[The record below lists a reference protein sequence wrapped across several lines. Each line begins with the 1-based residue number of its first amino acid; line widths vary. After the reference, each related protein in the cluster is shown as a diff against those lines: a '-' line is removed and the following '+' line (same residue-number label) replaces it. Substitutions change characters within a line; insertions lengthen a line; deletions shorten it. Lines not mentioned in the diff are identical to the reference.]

1 MSRLSLRWMPFL
13 LIVLLIGTVFLAT
26 PGQAKVPE
34 ALDVT
39 PEPFPFS
46 DRYPAEVALSSPQ
59 DMASLV
65 RLNIDIAS
73 VRTQVGGPF
82 PAWDA
87 LFEPLIA
94 TVYINDKEVEL
105 LAEEE
110 LTARAIPNESL
121 RAWKLYGP
129 DQPSGWPTYDAWVTR
144 MQTIANAHP
153 NIVRMMSIG
162 TSVQGRTIWLL
173 KITDN
178 PDVEED
184 EPEFKYTSTL
194 HGIEPVGGEMSL
206 RLADLLTDNYGTD
219 PTYTAIVDS
228 MEIWLCPIHNPD
240 GYIAG
245 SYYNAN
251 GVNLNRDFPDRIND
265 PVDSPTGREPETQ
278 AFMNFQYPHRF
289 VMGANYH
296 SGALVVNYPWDA
308 VFYEPEY
315 APDDAIYTSYSI
327 GYASRN
333 SRIYNSGQ
341 FANGV
346 TRGWEWYYIYGG
358 MQDWAYYYQGEHH
371 VTIEL
376 SNSQPP
382 AYSMMDTYWN
392 ENRDAMLWW
401 MQRALRGARGLV
413 TDALTNQPL
422 DATVDVTQIGKIVR
436 TDPDV
441 GDYHR
446 LLLPGTWTLVCHADG
461 YQDQTWTVEVLSGT
475 ATVQDC
481 ALCPEGTLVAAADS
495 ELSGQPGE
503 TVTHTFAITNVGPVT
518 ASYDIFLTPGS
529 WPATLLDL
537 HLGPLAPQEAG
548 QAQVAVTIPTNPA
561 SESLQA
567 SDLLT
572 VEVSLTG
579 SSCQGA
585 EAQGTTHAVAELAVE
600 LAADQASRSAL
611 AGHVVTYTLVVTN
624 AGSSTDAY
632 TVTAT
637 GNLWPTR
644 VTPTQTLPLMP
655 GAAAQIVVRVEIPAG
670 PPGQADS
677 VTIRATSGLNSQ
689 VYAEQSL
696 ITLRLW
702 GMYLPVLVKASG

>member
-1 MSRLSLRWMPFL
+1 MVRWLVRSFPLL
-13 LIVLLIGTVFLAT
+13 LIALLIGVLLLAV
-26 PGQAKVPE
+26 PGQAQTPE
-34 ALDVT
+34 AVDVT
-39 PEPFPFS
+39 PEPDPFS
-46 DRYPAEVALSSPQ
+46 DRYPAEVVLSSSQ
-59 DMASLV
+59 DMAVLV

-73 VRTQVGGPF
+73 VRTQDGGPY
-82 PAWDA
+82 PASGA
-87 LFEPLIA
+87 PFEPLVA
-94 TVYINDKEVEL
+94 TVYVNDGEAQL
-105 LAEEE
+105 LALEG
-110 LTARAIPNESL
+110 LTARAVPNESL

-129 DQPSGWPTYDAWVTR
+129 GQPGGWPTYDAWVTR

-153 NIVRMMSIG
+153 TIVRMVSIG

-240 GYIAG
+240 GYVAG
-245 SYYNAN
+245 SYLNAH

-265 PVDSPTGREPETQ
+265 PVNSPVGREPETQ

-315 APDDAIYTSYSI
+315 APDDAIYTSYSM

-333 SRIYNSGQ
+333 PMILNGG
-341 FANGV
+341 FADGV

-358 MQDWAYYYQGEHH
+358 MQDWAYYWEGEHH

-376 SNSQPP
+376 SDSQPP
-382 AYSMMDTYWN
+382 PYNEMDTYWN
-392 ENRDAMLWW
+392 NNRDAMLWW

-413 TDALTNQPL
+413 TDALTGQPL
-422 DATVDVTQIGKIVR
+422 DATVDVTQIGKVVR

-446 LLLPGTWTLVCHADG
+446 LLLPGTWTLLCHADG
-461 YQDQTWTVEVLSGT
+461 YLDQTWTVQVISGT

-481 ALCPEGTLVAAADS
+481 ALLQPYRVMAGDS
-495 ELSGQPGE
+495 DIIGQAGE
-503 TVTHTFAITNVGPVT
+503 TVTHTFTVTNVGGLSD
-518 ASYDIFLTPGS
+518 SYDISLTPGN
-529 WPATLLDL
+529 WPATLMTPS
-537 HLGPLAPQEAG
+537 LGPLA
-548 QAQVAVTIPTNPA
+548 
-561 SESLQA
+561 SLQSGQVDVVVQIPAA
-567 SDLLT
+567 SATDGLPVTDVLT
-572 VEVSLTG
+572 ITVTSHAAPEVS
-579 SSCQGA
+579 A
-585 EAQGTTHAVAELAVE
+585 EAHGTTHALANAAVD
-600 LAADQASRSAL
+600 LAADQTSRSAL
-611 AGHVVTYTLVVTN
+611 AGQAVTYTLVVTN
-624 AGSSTDAY
+624 GGSLTDTY
-632 TVTAT
+632 TFTAT
-637 GNLWPTR
+637 GNLWPTQF
-644 VTPTQTLPLMP
+644 TPVQTLPLAP
-655 GAAAQIVVRVEIPAG
+655 GATAQILVRVDIPAG
-670 PPGQADS
+670 PPGLADS
-677 VTIRATSGLNSQ
+677 VTIRATSGLDGQ
-689 VYAEQSL
+689 VYAEVSL

-702 GMYLPVLVKASG
+702 GVYLPLAVRTGG